1 MADPVKSQDAK
12 YRQLKL
18 DNAKV
23 REKLFA
29 CPSAKDYLK
38 AIGFVEAE
46 EEDVSVLRV
55 HGDIDF
61 VVMQASLQEVSNGLD
76 MVAPT
81 DGRAPAFK
89 KHRSSSFE
97 GEEKKDEDVVGMPLA
112 AVSKMS
118 EKQKARLLMEEKEKR
133 ESEEAKLHRKRTSA
147 LIKADKYVRQND
159 ENWTSQPSAAC
170 VKTGDSI
177 STFRD
182 RHGEN

>member
-1 MADPVKSQDAK
+1 
-12 YRQLKL
+12 
-18 DNAKV
+18 V

-46 EEDVSVLRV
+46 EDGVSVLRV
-55 HGDIDF
+55 DGDIDI

-76 MVAPT
+76 IVAPT

-89 KHRSSSFE
+89 KHRSTSFE
-97 GEEKKDEDVVGMPLA
+97 EEKKDEDVLSMSRP

-133 ESEEAKLHRKRTSA
+133 EREEAKSYRKRTSA
-147 LIKADKYVRQND
+147 LIKTDKYVRQKD